1 MKFSER
7 YGFTN
12 IKSALQIDSIDDE
25 LWNSLWNCINV
36 CFFDVKG
43 AEPMGSI
50 SSNTNFP
57 ILKEIWFEFL
67 KKPID
72 ELLSYTFNLQVYTYL
87 KRYFFDLEWYEVYDF
102 VEFMGE
108 FRPNDRFITLV
119 NKVLEREK
127 AGYRFVSEKITPITN
142 EQEIEAIES
151 AINRGSKYASVSAH
165 LQEALNK
172 LSDRENP
179 DYRNSIKESVS
190 AIESLCAEISGEKDA
205 TFGKTLAILEKKRGL
220 HKALKTAFSSIYG
233 YTSDADG
240 IRHAMMEESNVTFA
254 KAKYMLVV
262 CSAFVNYLI
271 EELNI

>member
-25 LWNSLWNCINV
+25 LWNSLRNCIHV

-43 AEPMGSI
+43 AEPMDSI

-72 ELLSYTFNLQVYTYL
+72 ELLSYTFNLQVYTCL
-87 KRYFFDLEWYEVYDF
+87 KSYFFDLEWYEVYDF

-108 FRPNDRFITLV
+108 FRPNDSFITLV
-119 NKVLEREK
+119 NNVLEREK

-151 AINRGSKYASVSAH
+151 AINRGSQYAGVSAH

-190 AIESLCAEISGEKDA
+190 AIESLCAEISGEKNA
-205 TFGKTLAILEKKRGL
+205 TLGKTLGILEKKRGL
-220 HKALKTAFSSIYG
+220 HKSLKTAFSSIYG